1 VRLRAL
7 VALLVVALAGLLPL
21 AYASPPDPSWIEG
34 FWDGADHDDVVLLAM
49 ASAEAVAPAVVVV
62 AVARELTGFVW
73 AALSMPAEPAASEGR
88 QPGPPLPT
96 GEAPPRSTRGLRRG
110 ATL

>member
-1 VRLRAL
+1 MRLRAL

-62 AVARELTGFVW
+62 AVARDVLEGAPFAKPVRPD
-73 AALSMPAEPAASEGR
+73 LSSHA
-88 QPGPPLPT
+88 
-96 GEAPPRSTRGLRRG
+96 PRSTRAPPL
-110 ATL
+110 A